1 MMKHFAIVVLWCL
14 LNTSVAH
21 GCENLSRADE
31 TVRALRQTLR
41 ISNIGQVHV
50 FFVPYD
56 RLPVIAVSPS
66 ALERSWEIQIN
77 PAESLEYLHSLD
89 ITLGRTKLCALG
101 DEPDLHWGIVIYDKG
116 GARITSIYLD
126 KKYFLTSKIRGK
138 INGINVLVDKY
149 FLDWFEDNFL
159 KNVLHIKPHVTDHG
173 P

>member
-21 GCENLSRADE
+21 GCENVSRADE
-31 TVRALRQTLR
+31 TVRALRQKLR

-77 PAESLEYLHSLD
+77 PAKSLECVPAWNKGSDSDLMILHGGIALVSEENQRHGQQLAFIVSD
-89 ITLGRTKLCALG
+89 PGRI
-101 DEPDLHWGIVIYDKG
+101 DG
-116 GARITSIYLD
+116 G
-126 KKYFLTSKIRGK
+126 
-138 INGINVLVDKY
+138 
-149 FLDWFEDNFL
+149 
-159 KNVLHIKPHVTDHG
+159 
-173 P
+173 